1 MIAEVIINSNVKNL
15 DKTFDYNIPIELE
28 DKVKVGSR
36 VLLQFGN
43 MKSLEEGFVVG
54 IKEKSD

>member
-28 DKVKVGSR
+28 IKLKLAVEYYY
-36 VLLQFGN
+36 N
-43 MKSLEEGFVVG
+43 LE
-54 IKEKSD
+54 I